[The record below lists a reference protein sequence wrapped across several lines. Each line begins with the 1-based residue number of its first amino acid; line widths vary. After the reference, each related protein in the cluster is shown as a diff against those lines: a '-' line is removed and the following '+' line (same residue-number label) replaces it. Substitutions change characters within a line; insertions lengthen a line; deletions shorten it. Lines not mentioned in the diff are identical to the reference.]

1 MTYRPNFGLAICMAI
16 AALVAC
22 LVTIDCA
29 AATDQL
35 TSGSGAK
42 KLRKQTVN
50 SIPYNQLNQQTKDKI
65 GDILAKPSIY
75 RRLPVTAI
83 NADADYFRFLVR
95 YPEVIVNIW
104 QLMGVTQMTTERTGP
119 FTVSTNDGAGTI
131 SNLELVYGTENMH
144 IFYGTGTYEGSVL
157 KRKLTGKCVLVL
169 RTDNRIGTDGKPVTT
184 NQLDVFLKVE
194 NATAGL
200 IAKTISPL
208 VGTTA
213 DHNFVESLRFVER
226 LNETTEKNGP
236 GVQQMGTRLKID
248 DGVRQKFNQVVDV
261 VFQRA
266 IQSSAPTEG
275 QGRVASGSQVTGRAN
290 YSAPSQP
297 ARSIN
302 SQEYMQQNYQA
313 PRQKAPTQY
322 QQPSYKQPNYQQPY
336 QKPAPATGYEKL
348 DFGYNATR
356 GHNQTGRFDRS
367 TGQNANLLQ
376 VYGRQLQLGS
386 RRSVVPEQRVPAHG
400 NQAPVYPQE
409 LHYDRRVQPAS
420 WQPQS
425 SPQWHR

>member
-213 DHNFVESLRFVER
+213 DHNFVESLR
-226 LNETTEKNGP
+226 LS
-236 GVQQMGTRLKID
+236 LIH
-248 DGVRQKFNQVVDV
+248 
-261 VFQRA
+261 
-266 IQSSAPTEG
+266 I
-275 QGRVASGSQVTGRAN
+275 
-290 YSAPSQP
+290 
-297 ARSIN
+297 
-302 SQEYMQQNYQA
+302 
-313 PRQKAPTQY
+313 
-322 QQPSYKQPNYQQPY
+322 
-336 QKPAPATGYEKL
+336 
-348 DFGYNATR
+348 
-356 GHNQTGRFDRS
+356 
-367 TGQNANLLQ
+367 
-376 VYGRQLQLGS
+376 
-386 RRSVVPEQRVPAHG
+386 
-400 NQAPVYPQE
+400 
-409 LHYDRRVQPAS
+409 
-420 WQPQS
+420 
-425 SPQWHR
+425 